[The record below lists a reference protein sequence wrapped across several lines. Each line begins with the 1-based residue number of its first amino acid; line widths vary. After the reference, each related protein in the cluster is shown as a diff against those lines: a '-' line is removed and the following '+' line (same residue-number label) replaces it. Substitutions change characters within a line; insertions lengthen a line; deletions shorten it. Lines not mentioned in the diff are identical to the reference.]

1 MQRVKEIIVVEG
13 KNDTLAIR
21 RAVDADTIETSGSA
35 IPPRVLDELRR
46 AQAQRGVIVFTDPDY
61 AGERIRRII
70 SREIPGVKHAFIA
83 KELAATK
90 RKVGVEHAHPSDIL
104 KALANVRTL
113 EVTEEPWLTWGEYLA
128 ARLTGYPDS
137 RQQRE
142 QLAKILAIGYA
153 NGKQFYQRLQMLQIS
168 REEWE
173 QGLQMIRGAK

>member
-83 KELAATK
+83 KELAATE
-90 RKVGVEHAHPSDIL
+90 RKVGVEHARPSDIL
-104 KALANVRTL
+104 EALANVRTL
-113 EVTEEPWLTWGEYLA
+113 EVTEESWLTWEEYLS

-137 RQQRE
+137 RQRRE

-173 QGLQMIRGAK
+173 QGLQMIRGAE